1 MGVSMR
7 VAQAVCRIRMSRI
20 RLLRRRCCMA
30 LMTLMPLMAFMPLM
44 PSFVAFLFCGWSWMC
59 RLMLSWEHR
68 MPMVT
73 LVPVVRVLCQRRQ
86 AC

>member
-7 VAQAVCRIRMSRI
+7 VTQAVCRIRMSRI

-30 LMTLMPLMAFMPLM
+30 LMTLMPLMPLMPFMPLM
-44 PSFVAFLFCGWSWMC
+44 AILLCGWSWMC

-73 LVPVVRVLCQRRQ
+73 LVTVVRVLCQRRQ

>member
-7 VAQAVCRIRMSRI
+7 VTQAVCRIRMSRI

-30 LMTLMPLMAFMPLM
+30 LMTLMPLM

-73 LVPVVRVLCQRRQ
+73 LVTVVRVLCQRRQ